1 MKAVVTAFNQEKAP
15 VGAFSV
21 ITNLRMDLYEALISI
36 RVSVTAATYL
46 CIVMYAVVDTHPWD
60 SASKMME
67 ASSRVSPVPPCS
79 GRVYSAPNP
88 SSAAR
93 RSTSTGNIWA

>member
-1 MKAVVTAFNQEKAP
+1 MGPSVRAAP
-15 VGAFSV
+15 PSRTCLSSSRPCCHNTRISTTDSV
-21 ITNLRMDLYEALISI
+21 S
-36 RVSVTAATYL
+36 AATYL
-46 CIVMYAVVDTHPWD
+46 CIVMYAVVDTQPWD